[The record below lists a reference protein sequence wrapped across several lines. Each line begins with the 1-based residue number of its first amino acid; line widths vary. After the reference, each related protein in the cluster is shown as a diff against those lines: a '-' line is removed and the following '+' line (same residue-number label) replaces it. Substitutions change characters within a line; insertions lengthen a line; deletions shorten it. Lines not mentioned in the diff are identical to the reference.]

1 MSGEP
6 QNGSQHYDVI
16 VVGLGAMGS
25 AALYQLSKHDAR
37 VLGIDQF
44 DPPHDRGSS
53 HGETRL
59 TRLGIGEGRH
69 YVPFAIR
76 SHEIWRELEA
86 ATGEK
91 LLTVTG
97 GLFFSGEE
105 QGSPVHGAAD
115 FIGETVAAA
124 QAFDIEHEVL
134 DHQQLNERFPQ
145 FRYSGRE
152 RGYYEPDAGFVAPEK
167 CIEVQLRCAQK
178 MGAEVRTHEPVHRV
192 EPLSDGTARVLTESG
207 AYTAQRVILS
217 AGSWLSR
224 FLPPIHHDKF
234 KVYRQSLYWIEVEG
248 SIEEFHPERFPVFIR
263 TDRLRDDVLYGFPA
277 NDGPHGGIKI
287 ATEYYDSTCN
297 PEIGCTPVSAE
308 EQRQMLE
315 FSSRFLRV
323 GARCI
328 RATSCLFTVTPDGEF
343 VIDHHPDHSQL
354 ILASPCS
361 GHGFKHSAAVGELL
375 AAMGLGLPCE
385 LDRSHFGMERFSE
398 QPRSS
403 ASHSP

>member
-297 PEIGCTPVSAE
+297 PRFRRRAATDARVQLSFLESRSPMHPRNILFVHGDSRRRVRDRSPSRSLSADSGIPLFWTWI
-308 EQRQMLE
+308 QALCRGG
-315 FSSRFLRV
+315 RAARRD
-323 GARCI
+323 GARP
-328 RATSCLFTVTPDGEF
+328 TL
-343 VIDHHPDHSQL
+343 
-354 ILASPCS
+354 
-361 GHGFKHSAAVGELL
+361 
-375 AAMGLGLPCE
+375 
-385 LDRSHFGMERFSE
+385 
-398 QPRSS
+398 
-403 ASHSP
+403 